1 MLLPIALP
9 TGSPIRNPLDDETVR
24 GRYCDGT
31 YVQTGLPDDGAAYDT
46 WLAEHDR
53 IVALNALQG
62 LSGKIETNHTRKDII
77 NLLKANISA
86 LETGSKK

>member
-9 TGSPIRNPLDDETVR
+9 TGSPVRPLDDETVR

-31 YVQTGLPDDGAAYDT
+31 YVQTGLPDDGAAYDA

-53 IVALNALQG
+53 TVVLKALHG
-62 LSGKIETNHTRKDII
+62 VSSKIETNHTRKDII
-77 NLLKANISA
+77 DLLKADISA
-86 LETGSKK
+86 LEMGSQK